1 MKIQYSKLIEHI
13 ENVSI
18 VICTISVFMGLIN
31 LFAKFLNPLFYN
43 LIVSAFTLS
52 VTGFAVSDLYSIVS
66 QKNIKSATTESI
78 SIFKIV
84 FASIVFYLCSLG
96 FALFLF
102 FGFFGYEKQAI
113 FLSVLFSSGVSYFG
127 SYREHNIA
135 KNNKTKKLKIEKV
148 APIDLSFLMEPT
160 IMYSALYFSI
170 AFLTITL
177 VNTYIL
183 PLSSK
188 SSVVCFLT
196 ASLYM
201 IFFATDLRSKTIFC
215 AIGGI
220 VTVIF
225 LSLSNI
231 I

>member
-13 ENVSI
+13 YNVSI
-18 VICTISVFMGLIN
+18 VICTLSILIGLIN
-31 LFAKFLNPLFYN
+31 LFTKFLSPLFYN

-52 VTGFAVSDLYSIVS
+52 VTGFAVSDLYLIVS
-66 QKNIKSATTESI
+66 QKNIKLATTEST

-84 FASIVFYLCSLG
+84 FGSIIFYFCSLC

-127 SYREHNIA
+127 YYREQNII
-135 KNNKTKKLKIEKV
+135 KNNKTKKSKIEKI

-160 IMYSALYFSI
+160 LIYSALYFSI

-177 VNTYIL
+177 VHTYIL

-188 SSVVCFLT
+188 ASVVCFLT
-196 ASLYM
+196 SCLYM
-201 IFFATDLRSKTIFC
+201 IFFATDLRSKTIFY